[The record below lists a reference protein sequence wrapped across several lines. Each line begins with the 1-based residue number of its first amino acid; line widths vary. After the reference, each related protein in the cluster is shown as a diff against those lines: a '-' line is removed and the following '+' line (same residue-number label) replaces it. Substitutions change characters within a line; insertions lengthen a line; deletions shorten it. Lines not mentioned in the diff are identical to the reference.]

1 MLNILKNAK
10 NPLVLAVGGGNDSV
24 STLLLQKQLQESF
37 DYFPE
42 KITVAAMLPDC
53 LDYHNLTPTGH
64 KLVGIIE
71 ENTSRSVQ
79 GYVID
84 AFPERVL
91 TSHKNII
98 PTLSIDKVYGLSM
111 LKGSVG
117 ISQALNYLVDNN
129 NFDMI
134 LAIDVGGDFIAHD
147 SNIEV
152 LSPMMDGYMLYAL
165 KELEKY
171 QVIKGTNI
179 PVVYSIFG
187 LGTDGESTPD
197 MLAKALAQIPG
208 IYEGQFNKEDVKP
221 VIDFY
226 RQTVEPN
233 RRSRT
238 TDFTIREIEETGHD
252 NPSSFRGRFHVKVS
266 KDEKAKIHYGVFNHI
281 QDSYYFK
288 KYYLFTDVSHVNNRF
303 AIKCKSGIEW
313 FLKVQKEDTKINH
326 ELNGQSYSLDML
338 FAQYSIYHGKTLFFG
353 TPSRKFN
360 DVQQKEI
367 FQQVFTAV
375 KNQVYSMAFIY
386 SENIDIH
393 HVEVFEHDEFKLL
406 IDNKTGLYIMPINRD
421 ICIIGNDI
429 ELMEFFYYN
438 ISYLL

>member
-37 DYFPE
+37 GYYPE

-64 KLVGIIE
+64 DLVGIIE
-71 ENTSRSVQ
+71 DNTTRSVQ
-79 GYVID
+79 GYVMD
-84 AFPERVL
+84 AFPERMLASNKEV
-91 TSHKNII
+91 I
-98 PTLSIDKVYGLSM
+98 PTLKVDKVYGFSM

-117 ISQALNYLVDNN
+117 ISQALKYIVDNN

-171 QVIKGTNI
+171 QEFKNTNI

-187 LGTDGESTPD
+187 LGTDGESTPE
-197 MLAKALAQIPG
+197 MLAKALAQIPEL
-208 IYEGQFNKEDVKP
+208 YEGEFSSETVKP

-233 RRSRT
+233 RYSRT
-238 TDFTIREIEETGHD
+238 TDFTIREIEDTGHD
-252 NPSSFRGRFHVKVS
+252 NPAIFRGRFHVKVS
-266 KDEKAKIHYGVFNHI
+266 KNEKANIHYGVFNHY

-288 KYYLFTDVSHVNNRF
+288 KYYVFTDISHITNRF
-303 AIKCKSGIEW
+303 AIKCDSGIEW
-313 FLKVQKEDTKINH
+313 FLKVQKEDSKINH
-326 ELNGQSYSLDML
+326 ELNGQSYNLDIL
-338 FAQYSIYHGKTLFFG
+338 FDEYSIYHGKTLFFG

-360 DVQQKEI
+360 EDQQKEI
-367 FQQVFTAV
+367 AEEVFTAV
-375 KNQVYSMAFIY
+375 KNQVYDMAFIY
-386 SENIDIH
+386 SENIDVN
-393 HVEVFEHDEFKLL
+393 HVEVFEHAEFKLL

-421 ICIIGNDI
+421 ICIIGNDV

-438 ISYLL
+438 IANIL